1 MRLLRKINKIRQAWQ
16 LLRSVR
22 NNKEDGFS
30 ECMAIRWVCR
40 YHCLVEREG
49 WDIRWR
55 FQKPISRQDFIAVC
69 DRCLQ
74 EIDWVWHMD
83 YFDKKEHHELCRSA
97 LLRLRAIA
105 KCMPLLWYAV
115 FRLHL

>member
-1 MRLLRKINKIRQAWQ
+1 MNKRKINKIREAWQ

-22 NNKEDGFS
+22 NNAEDGFS

-40 YHCLVEREG
+40 YHCLVEARG

-55 FQKPISRQDFIAVC
+55 FQKPKSRMDFIDMC
-69 DRCLQ
+69 DRCLE
-74 EIDWVWHMD
+74 EIDWVWKMD
-83 YFDKKEHHELCRSA
+83 YFDKKSHHQLCRST

-105 KCMPLLWYAV
+105 RCMPLLWFAV
-115 FRLHL
+115 FRLHF